1 MLNLNAMKNS
11 LLMALTLGVLMTA
24 TLAPTTL
31 AGDKHKGK
39 KVVVVNNYYDD
50 DDDYYDRDNRN
61 RRCRNCDYDDDDYYR
76 RDSRNSNKKVLR
88 DVGIGAAIG
97 AVGGGLIGG
106 KKGLVIGAAVGAA
119 GGYVVNKSKNDR
131 RRW

>member
-1 MLNLNAMKNS
+1 MLNLNMVKNS

-24 TLAPTTL
+24 TMAPAAL

-50 DDDYYDRDNRN
+50 DDYDDRDY
-61 RRCRNCDYDDDDYYR
+61 RRCRDCDYDDDDYYR
-76 RDSRNSNKKVLR
+76 SNRRNSNKKVVR

-119 GGYVVNKSKNDR
+119 GGYAVNQSRNNR